1 MLRWISLLAVT
12 ALITIPF
19 FGVIKPFLIAL
30 VMSAIVSAMSKG
42 LFDRINQL
50 LRGHRNI
57 ASVVTILILCVLVIA
72 PLMGVTYLA
81 AEQASGLANTAV
93 ATVDRISK
101 APETIQL
108 PDWIPLE
115 SDMEAMSPVI
125 AERLGN
131 IVSAV
136 TGFFVSALS
145 AFTRGTA
152 VFFLNLFVFIYA
164 MFFFLQMEVSMI
176 DKTLSYTMLRDATQ
190 KKLSHRIV
198 SVSRATIKG
207 TLLIGVLQG
216 LLGGLG
222 FWAVGID
229 NSAFWGVVMAIASV
243 IPGVGAGLI
252 ITVAVI
258 YLAATGSTTAAI
270 GLALWGGLVVTSI
283 DNVLRPILV
292 GRDAKMPD
300 IVILVST
307 LGGLGYFG
315 AVGLVLGPVMAGL
328 FMTIWS
334 VLQERV
340 AAGGWGDDEPGSD
353 AEPG

>member
-1 MLRWISLLAVT
+1 
-12 ALITIPF
+12 
-19 FGVIKPFLIAL
+19 
-30 VMSAIVSAMSKG
+30 MSAIVSAMSKR
-42 LFDRINQL
+42 LFDWTNRL
-50 LRGHRNI
+50 LRGHRNV

-72 PLMGVTYLA
+72 PLIGIAYLA
-81 AEQASGLANTAV
+81 AEQASGLAKTAV
-93 ATVDRISK
+93 ATVDKISK

-108 PDWIPLE
+108 PDWIPLDR
-115 SDMEAMSPVI
+115 DMEELGPEI
-125 AERLGN
+125 ASRLGN
-131 IVSAV
+131 IISAV

-145 AFTRGTA
+145 AITRGTA
-152 VFFLNLFVFIYA
+152 VFFLNLFVFLYA

-176 DKTLSYTMLRDATQ
+176 DRVLSYTMLRDATQ
-190 KKLSHRIV
+190 KKLSDRIV

-207 TLLIGVLQG
+207 TLLIGALQG

-222 FWAVGID
+222 FWAVGIG

-243 IPGVGAGLI
+243 IPGIGAGAV

-258 YLAATGSTTAAI
+258 YLLAVGSSGAAI
-270 GLALWGGLVVTSI
+270 ALALWGALVVTSI

-340 AAGGWGDDEPGSD
+340 SAGSWDDTAETASD
-353 AEPG
+353 AEAG